1 MVDAQ
6 SSREALER
14 GFNMIYEYKCK
25 SCVNVWEEVLPM
37 SEMETPTKNR
47 CPHCN
52 AVEGSV
58 YRYFSTS
65 PSIKMDANMDISK
78 PHNQGGFQ
86 DAMQRLVDSPGVK
99 GTPEEAKLR
108 AKHLS

>member
-1 MVDAQ
+1 
-6 SSREALER
+6 
-14 GFNMIYEYKCK
+14 
-25 SCVNVWEEVLPM
+25 M

-58 YRYFSTS
+58 YRYFNTA
-65 PSIKMDANMDISK
+65 PSMRMDANMDISN
-78 PHNQGGFQ
+78 PHNKGGFQ
-86 DAMQRLVDSPGVK
+86 DGMQRMCDSPVVK

>member
-1 MVDAQ
+1 
-6 SSREALER
+6 
-14 GFNMIYEYKCK
+14 MIYEYKCK
-25 SCVNVWEEVLPM
+25 SCENVWEEVLSM

-47 CPHCN
+47 CPHCE
-52 AVEGSV
+52 AKVGTV
-58 YRYFSTS
+58 FRHFSTA
-65 PSIKMDANMDISK
+65 PAMRMDANMDISN

-86 DAMQRLVDSPGVK
+86 EAMQRVVNSPGVK